1 MKVGDLVRFKHDISG
16 LEKARGIVLRK
27 RGYTVT
33 VKWWGHH
40 TFIDDEDTYFLEVYS
55 ESR

>member
-1 MKVGDLVRFKHDISG
+1 VRFKHDISG